1 MGEPEQYLRVLVS
14 TASPLAFV
22 PVTEACS
29 DAVFETV
36 PPDCAIS
43 RGKLFNLN
51 DSSSWQDLGLFALNE
66 NGIGLGGNLGYEA
79 RVQYGL
85 DNLGIGLNGPRLE
98 NQTIGGF
105 ATPEPL
111 YLLVASSPSIELYT
125 DKEQW
130 GLWTQQPTI

>member
-1 MGEPEQYLRVLVS
+1 M
-14 TASPLAFV
+14 V

-29 DAVFETV
+29 DAVFDTV
-36 PPDCAIS
+36 PPDCAVS

-51 DSSSWQDLGLFALNE
+51 DSSTWQDLGLFGLNE

-85 DNLGIGLNGPRLE
+85 DNLGIGLNGPSLE
-98 NQTIGGF
+98 NQTIGGI

-111 YLLVASSPSIELYT
+111 YLSVSPCHLVHT
-125 DKEQW
+125 DSNNDQW
-130 GLWTQQPTI
+130 GLWT